1 MALPINN
8 NHTDELQK
16 AILKLLWTRQIDG
29 QTRQKGRLVAKKRL
43 GAGPEMGGLG
53 IQPLENTVQGFQ
65 QNLLQKIYRSV
76 NQPGTGFLLPRVLNR
91 LLLCVNCPSV
101 EDHVE
106 RLGPQLTAACLEQKN
121 RMFAQAFR
129 AVAALLTLYEVD
141 KDGWHH
147 AAIIG
152 HTKASILYPFTVAE
166 AEVLQEWDVV
176 VASQLFK
183 TNDLT
188 GMLDRSENDVL
199 ANRLQHYHLLRHK
212 LHLLFAQLHSN
223 NFLEKTSVGVS
234 TLALLFRK
242 DQNISQKYKKN
253 FSDIT
258 CI

>member
-1 MALPINN
+1 
-8 NHTDELQK
+8 
-16 AILKLLWTRQIDG
+16 
-29 QTRQKGRLVAKKRL
+29 
-43 GAGPEMGGLG
+43 MGGLG
-53 IQPLENTVQGFQ
+53 IQPLENRVQGFQ

-76 NQPGTGFLLPRVLNR
+76 NQPGTGSLLPCVLNR

-106 RLGPQLTAACLEQKN
+106 RLGPQQWNLTAARLEQKN

-152 HTKASILYPFTVAE
+152 HTKASILYPFTMAE
-166 AEVLQEWDVV
+166 AEVLREWDVV
-176 VASQLFK
+176 VVSQLFK

-199 ANRLQHYHLLRHK
+199 ANRLQHYPLLRHK
-212 LHLLFAQLHSN
+212 LHLLFAQLRSN
-223 NFLEKTSVGVS
+223 NFLYKTSMGVS
-234 TLALLFRK
+234 TLALFFRK
-242 DQNISQKYKKN
+242 DQNISQKYKKT
-253 FSDIT
+253 SQT
-258 CI
+258 